1 MGASTAISDLARS
14 TISIAKV
21 FYWVINIG
29 KLAPMAASA
38 WPPMTSSPLS
48 LWSPTFRL
56 MKPTTGA
63 TSKAGKSFE
72 TALINDD
79 PATTFLWPFA
89 FAVCFSG

>member
-1 MGASTAISDLARS
+1 
-14 TISIAKV
+14 
-21 FYWVINIG
+21 
-29 KLAPMAASA
+29 
-38 WPPMTSSPLS
+38 
-48 LWSPTFRL
+48 